1 MAGFCFTELVGGRV
15 LGIVGLDESTLEQCG
30 DGRLAGP
37 SGPSSADGAVLV
49 AAMNSHEVAY
59 AASGG
64 GWTRFGT
71 RGRGE
76 GQFTSPAATAFLGGV
91 GMVVLDSGNGRL
103 VGLDDISGAGW
114 VSYGHR
120 GRPTSGDPAEGAYAD
135 PRGLAVDSFDR
146 IWVAD
151 PGAHRVTRI
160 DGLDGAG
167 WTEIALPP
175 AARPP
180 IPYGLCAHR
189 DGVAVI
195 DVANARLLT
204 LGANAVVT
212 ASVDLADGSWA
223 SPTFVTSLGDDLV
236 VSDVLA
242 NELRLLDW
250 DGAGFAVAATLRG
263 SPPHLLDPLFDSL
276 GGVGS

>member
-1 MAGFCFTELVGGRV
+1 
-15 LGIVGLDESTLEQCG
+15 
-30 DGRLAGP
+30 
-37 SGPSSADGAVLV
+37 
-49 AAMNSHEVAY
+49 
-59 AASGG
+59 
-64 GWTRFGT
+64 
-71 RGRGE
+71 
-76 GQFTSPAATAFLGGV
+76 
-91 GMVVLDSGNGRL
+91 
-103 VGLDDISGAGW
+103 
-114 VSYGHR
+114 
-120 GRPTSGDPAEGAYAD
+120 
-135 PRGLAVDSFDR
+135 
-146 IWVAD
+146 
-151 PGAHRVTRI
+151 
-160 DGLDGAG
+160 
-167 WTEIALPP
+167 
-175 AARPP
+175 
-180 IPYGLCAHR
+180 
-189 DGVAVI
+189 VAVI